1 MNSDIAELQQRMAF
15 QDDAIAKLS
24 DQIALQDKELLE
36 AKRHIRM
43 LRDKFLELSE
53 EFEQMAPAG
62 NSAERPP
69 HY

>member
-24 DQIALQDKELLE
+24 DQVALQDKELLE
-36 AKRHIRM
+36 AKRLIRM
-43 LRDKFLELSE
+43 LRDKFLELSQ

-62 NSAERPP
+62 NNTERPP